1 MGILGPIVCALNL
14 MKWFLMLESCEFS
27 RLTRWNKS
35 HYQESGK
42 KYYEHITE
50 FHLVYV
56 PKCNVH
62 LEMKKYIWKQR
73 SNYEINKAWIM

>member
-1 MGILGPIVCALNL
+1 MCVKLDEMIPDARKLRILTFDQMKQITLSGI
-14 MKWFLMLESCEFS
+14 W
-27 RLTRWNKS
+27 
-35 HYQESGK
+35 K

-62 LEMKKYIWKQR
+62 LEMKEYI
-73 SNYEINKAWIM
+73 